1 MNEPAFPSF
10 TQIPA
15 RIPRPVWHAARAVSV
30 LFAISVAVFLIAE
43 PARGLLFFWGVLVPI
58 LPLLFFVAPGLWRN
72 LCPLAASNQVPR
84 LFGLTRGLTIP
95 EKARGAIYI
104 AGLSLFFALASARKV
119 LFNTSGVASAA
130 LILGAMALAFTGG
143 LVFKGKSGWCS
154 SICPLLPVQRM
165 YGQTPFVPVRNS
177 HCNPC
182 VGCAKNCFDFN
193 PPVALLADLY
203 DQDKHYAGYRKL
215 FVAAFPGFVFGFFA
229 DTSLSRGSAA
239 GAIASIALSV
249 LLSLGSFFLLET
261 FVRVS
266 AHKLTTLYAALA
278 LNIFYWFSFAKMA
291 ASIHSLTGRALLPI
305 GVTDALSAS
314 LLVLS
319 GWWVF
324 RTYKKERR
332 FLSQA
337 TAPPASTRLG
347 SGAAR
352 ALKQLSAKSESNP
365 VVEIVPEKRRLVV
378 EPGRS
383 LLEVA
388 EANQCAIE
396 AGCRMGICGADPV
409 AVVLGMENLTPIGS
423 DEKGTLERLGLAA
436 NTRMACCAR
445 VHGPV
450 SIALKPEQPTEPRP
464 PLTILGFQPNLLI
477 QKVVVVG
484 NGIAG
489 VTAADYVKRYS
500 PSVEVNLI
508 GRETHHLYNRMAI
521 TRLIYGRSAMQGLY
535 LLPESWYEKN
545 QVTTWLNTHVDAI
558 DRTGKKVVL
567 KTGESLAYDSLI
579 LATGSRG
586 WVPKIEGY
594 GLPGTFVLRE
604 AEDAMNVRAYAQESA
619 SRLAVVAGGGLLGL
633 EAAYALH
640 KLGLTVLVLERAERL
655 LPMQLDLAASEI
667 LRTYLVSLGI
677 HVMRG
682 AECASVGGE
691 GRVQHVMLKDGRKLA
706 CDVFLVCTGITPNI
720 DLAKAAGIECKRG
733 IIVDEYMRTSDP
745 DVFACGDVA
754 EYAASIQGLWTTAVD
769 QAKVASVNAV
779 GGPRRYTGTLPSTI
793 LKVAGI
799 DLMSMGR
806 FEASL
811 PNETAIVVED
821 ARSYRKVV
829 LRDGVAVGGILI
841 GHSTLAPLLLEAI
854 KESADLGA
862 RSDALRAGNW
872 EVLRS

>member
-1 MNEPAFPSF
+1 MTEPAFPSF
-10 TQIPA
+10 TQVPA
-15 RIPRPVWHAARAVSV
+15 RIPRPVWHAARGVSV
-30 LFAISVAVFLIAE
+30 LFAVSVAVALIID
-43 PARGLLFFWGVLVPI
+43 PTRGLLFFWGVLVPV
-58 LPLLFFVAPGLWRN
+58 LPVLFFVAPGLWRN

-84 LFGLTRGLTIP
+84 LFGFTRGFTIP
-95 EKARGAIYI
+95 EKARGAIYL
-104 AGLSLFFALASARKV
+104 AGLALFFGLASARKV
-119 LFNTSGVASAA
+119 LFNTSGVATAA
-130 LILGAMALAFTGG
+130 LILGAMGLAFTGG
-143 LVFKGKSGWCS
+143 LLFKGKSGWCS

-177 HCNPC
+177 HCDPC

-203 DQDKHYAGYRKL
+203 DEDKHYAGYRKL

-229 DTSLSRGSAA
+229 DTQLSSRSAA
-239 GAIASIALSV
+239 GAFAAIALSV
-249 LLSLGSFFLLET
+249 LLSLGSFFVLET
-261 FVRVS
+261 FARVS

-278 LNIFYWFSFAKMA
+278 LNIFYWFSFAKMGA
-291 ASIHSLTGRALLPI
+291 AIFALTGRTLLPALA
-305 GVTDALSAS
+305 TDALSAA

-319 GWWVF
+319 GVWIW
-324 RTYKKERR
+324 RTYQKERR
-332 FLSQA
+332 FLQQA
-337 TAPPASTRLG
+337 NAPPASTRLG

-352 ALKQLSAKSESNP
+352 ALKQHSAKSEKSP
-365 VVEIVPEKRRLVV
+365 LVVLMPEKRRLVV
-378 EPGRS
+378 EAGRS

-396 AGCRMGICGADPV
+396 SGCRMGICGADPV
-409 AVVLGMENLTPIGS
+409 AVLEGMENLTPVGS
-423 DEKGTLERLGLAA
+423 DEKGTLERLGFAA

-445 VHGPV
+445 VHGAV

-477 QKVVVVG
+477 EKVVVVG

-500 PSVEVNLI
+500 PMASVNLV

-521 TRLIYGRSAMQGLY
+521 TRLIYARSAMQGLY

-558 DRTGKKVVL
+558 DRGAKKVLL

-579 LATGSRG
+579 LATGSRS
-586 WVPKIEGY
+586 WVPKIDGY
-594 GLPGTFVLRE
+594 GLAGSFVLRE
-604 AEDAMNVRAYAQESA
+604 AEDAMSVRAYAQESA

-633 EAAYALH
+633 EAAYALY

-655 LPMQLDLAASEI
+655 LPMQLDPAASEM

-677 HVMRG
+677 HVLRG
-682 AECASVGGE
+682 AECASVVGE
-691 GRVQHVMLKDGRKLA
+691 SRVENVVLKDGRKLA
-706 CDVFLVCTGITPNI
+706 CDVLLVCTGITPNI

-733 IIVDEYMRTSDP
+733 IVVDEYMRTSDP

-754 EYAASIQGLWTTAVD
+754 EYASSVQGLWTTAVD

-779 GGPRRYTGTLPSTI
+779 GGPRLYQGTLPSTI

-806 FEASL
+806 FEATEPS
-811 PNETAIVVED
+811 ETAIVVED
-821 ARSYRKVV
+821 ARSYRKIV
-829 LRDGVAVGGILI
+829 LRNGVAVGGILI
-841 GHSTLAPLLLEAI
+841 GHSTLAPLSS
-854 KESADLGA
+854 K
-862 RSDALRAGNW
+862 
-872 EVLRS
+872 